1 MWQPRV
7 VGGTCFV
14 SLELAVPQSDTSIPT
29 LFQYI
34 NVFGLRKSGMFYF
47 WVLNRFVLHSA

>member
-34 NVFGLRKSGMFYF
+34 NEFGLRKSGMFYF